1 MIKLK
6 EYRINFKMSQE
17 QVSSVLGVTQQQYS
31 RLENGTSVLNVNQI
45 LILCKLYSITPNDLL
60 NAKYYFD
67 EATKKWD

>member
-1 MIKLK
+1 MVKLK
-6 EYRINFKMSQE
+6 EYRLKFKMSQE

-31 RLENGTSVLNVNQI
+31 RLENGSSVLNVNQI

-60 NAKYYFD
+60 NAKHYYN